1 MVAVHELPAGQRV
14 QLAAPP
20 VEKVPAAQAVQEVAP
35 AELYSPAGH
44 AEGDADCEGHSDPAG
59 QREHVPPAGGGGGSH
74 LKGRASHIPVGV
86 GTWRGNRSTWTLHA
100 LHSPQANA
108 GIQSGSNWASLVI
121 QVKKTQQN
129 NQKECQHSATVL
141 CWDGAELSHSD
152 LSTHLVRRC
161 SFQRRKQLE

>member
-59 QREHVPPAGGGGGSH
+59 QREHVPPAGGGGEVSLERARFAHPGRCWDLAWKQEH
-74 LKGRASHIPVGV
+74 MDVTRASLP
-86 GTWRGNRSTWTLHA
+86 TS
-100 LHSPQANA
+100 
-108 GIQSGSNWASLVI
+108 
-121 QVKKTQQN
+121 
-129 NQKECQHSATVL
+129 
-141 CWDGAELSHSD
+141 
-152 LSTHLVRRC
+152 
-161 SFQRRKQLE
+161 